1 MTQYQMIEIIQQEFP
16 NIGETQIRVMLN
28 RALDKFETEVELLRG
43 TATVTVAT
51 SSKRRYSFSDFVK
64 EGTSTSVVADDVF
77 SIDRVDYN
85 NKQIKRFMGIIEET
99 DIS

>member
-43 TATVTVAT
+43 TATVAVSG
-51 SSKRRYSFSDFVK
+51 SSKRRYSFSDFVV
-64 EGTSTSVVADDVF
+64 EGSSTAVVANDVF

-85 NKQIKRFMGIIEET
+85 NKQIKRFMGVIEET